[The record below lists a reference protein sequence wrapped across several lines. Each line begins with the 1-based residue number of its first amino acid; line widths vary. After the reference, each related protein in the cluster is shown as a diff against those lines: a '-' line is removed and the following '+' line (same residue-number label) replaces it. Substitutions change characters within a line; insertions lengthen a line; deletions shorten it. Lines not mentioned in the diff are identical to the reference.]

1 MAEATKSGSQSS
13 SGSSSGGS
21 KASAQ
26 DKTDTALK
34 NERETGEPGIETT
47 DDGVDYPTTQAPPP
61 QRETPDKV
69 SYRDPRPLDWPQK
82 ADRSV
87 FIGAVHTVG
96 GVDDDGELKGHVY
109 AGQVRED
116 EELEL
121 GGAGVETAQVVSGSG
136 QLTLILDGKPYNLSG
151 LGGALSA
158 DLAKGLEYN
167 ANS

>member
-1 MAEATKSGSQSS
+1 
-13 SGSSSGGS
+13 
-21 KASAQ
+21 
-26 DKTDTALK
+26 
-34 NERETGEPGIETT
+34 
-47 DDGVDYPTTQAPPP
+47 
-61 QRETPDKV
+61 
-69 SYRDPRPLDWPQK
+69 
-82 ADRSV
+82 
-87 FIGAVHTVG
+87 
-96 GVDDDGELKGHVY
+96 VDDDGELKGHVY

>member
-1 MAEATKSGSQSS
+1 MAESTKSGSQSS
-13 SGSSSGGS
+13 SSSSGG

-26 DKTDTALK
+26 SKTDKALD
-34 NERETGEPGIETT
+34 NERNLDDGVETT
-47 DDGVDYPTTQAPPP
+47 DEGVAYPTSQAPPP
-61 QRETPDKV
+61 THEVLDKV

-87 FIGAVHTVG
+87 FIGNVHSIEQ
-96 GVDDDGELKGHVY
+96 DDDGGEKKGYVY

-121 GGAGVETAQVVSGSG
+121 GGDAVETAQVISGSG
-136 QLTLILDGKPYNLSG
+136 QLVLILDGKAFNLSG
-151 LGGALSA
+151 LGGVIQS

-167 ANS
+167 VNS